1 MRGKKTRRFSKVI
14 HSNGNVDDDDEDKG
28 SGGGGDGC
36 SSSNNEGAYDYDGYS
51 YYLLCDLNL
60 SKSSSSMTEF
70 DCLHMSHKQG
80 NEYARTFTWMTRWDD
95 VTRLPHDSR
104 T

>member
-1 MRGKKTRRFSKVI
+1 MLMRGKKTRRFFKVI
-14 HSNGNVDDDDEDKG
+14 HSNGNVDDNDD
-28 SGGGGDGC
+28 GGGG
-36 SSSNNEGAYDYDGYS
+36 SSNNDSAYDYDGYS
-51 YYLLCDLNL
+51 YYLLCDLSL

-70 DCLHMSHKQG
+70 DCLHMSHKQD
-80 NEYARTFTWMTRWDD
+80 NDYVRIFTWMTRWDN

>member
-1 MRGKKTRRFSKVI
+1 MRGMKTRRFFKVI
-14 HSNGNVDDDDEDKG
+14 HSNGNVDDNDD
-28 SGGGGDGC
+28 GGGGDGGG
-36 SSSNNEGAYDYDGYS
+36 SSNNDSAYDYDGYS

-70 DCLHMSHKQG
+70 DCLHMSHKQD
-80 NEYARTFTWMTRWDD
+80 NNYVRTFTWMTRWDN

>member
-14 HSNGNVDDDDEDKG
+14 HSNGNVDDYDDG
-28 SGGGGDGC
+28 GGGGGGDDGG
-36 SSSNNEGAYDYDGYS
+36 SSSNNDGAYGYDGYN

-70 DCLHMSHKQG
+70 DCLHMSHK
-80 NEYARTFTWMTRWDD
+80 
-95 VTRLPHDSR
+95 
-104 T
+104 